1 MEATA
6 YSYNGETIGVGYLTA
21 TVQNLQGQSMVAAVD
36 PTVIPLGIKLFI
48 EG

>member
-6 YSYNGETIGVGYLTA
+6 YSYNGETIGGGYLTA
-21 TVQNLQGQSMVAAVD
+21 TVQNLQEQPMAVAVD
-36 PTVIPLGIKLFI
+36 PAVIPLGTKLFI